1 MPQCDWGGNGQRSE
15 EVVNINKKHFLM
27 IGSSFG
33 VPWFFFGSSLVFSQR
48 KIEEVQR
55 KGILIIVL
63 FVYYKQNAIYVCSI
77 NGVLVKFYFMA
88 INN

>member
-33 VPWFFFGSSLVFSQR
+33 VPWFVFGSSLVFNPR
-48 KIEEVQR
+48 GIG
-55 KGILIIVL
+55 KGKGTGNLNKSA
-63 FVYYKQNAIYVCSI
+63 F
-77 NGVLVKFYFMA
+77 
-88 INN
+88 